1 MFYFNFCW
9 DFKCASEMYMQ
20 FQHFTEIVH
29 LSMFVESVVKG
40 KHRRGESSRRFLYTY
55 LYIYI

>member
-20 FQHFTEIVH
+20 FQHFREIVH
-29 LSMFVESVVKG
+29 LSMFAETVVTENVGEG
-40 KHRRGESSRRFLYTY
+40 KEAALPV
-55 LYIYI
+55 LYIFI

>member
-20 FQHFTEIVH
+20 FQHFREIVH
-29 LSMFVESVVKG
+29 LSMFAETVVTENVGEG
-40 KHRRGESSRRFLYTY
+40 KEAALPVLYTY
-55 LYIYI
+55 LYKK